1 MKKPSISDLEK
12 ELEAANSRIKI
23 MQNEISKQDKVRR
36 LIVAAGLLSEDK
48 FNQAEELLDK
58 DA

>member
-1 MKKPSISDLEK
+1 MKKPNISDLEK
-12 ELEAANSRIKI
+12 ELESANIRIKNL
-23 MQNEISKQDKVRR
+23 QNQISKQDKVRR

-48 FNQAEELLDK
+48 FNQAEDLLDK